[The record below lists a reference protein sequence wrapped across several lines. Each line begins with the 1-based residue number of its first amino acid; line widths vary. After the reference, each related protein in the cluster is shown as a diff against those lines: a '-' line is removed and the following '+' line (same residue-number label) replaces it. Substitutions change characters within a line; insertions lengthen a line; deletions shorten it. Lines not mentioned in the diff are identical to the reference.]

1 MNGTVEIVELD
12 APSLE
17 GNPLGDPSRRSMP
30 VYLPP
35 GYQRGSERFPVVY
48 FLHGFTGAGTKWVSF
63 PGFGVSVPQRID
75 QLISSGAIPPVIGV
89 FVDGWTAIGGSQW
102 INSDAIG
109 RYGDYL
115 AKDVVGWVDRELRT
129 VAKADGRACVGS
141 SSGGYGSLV
150 AGRDHPDV
158 FAHIASHSG
167 DAYFEYGYLGDLP
180 KAAGAVLKAGGVVE
194 WFNDF
199 WKRSRETKSRNED
212 HAVLN
217 ALAMA
222 AAYSPKKGEPMNIEL
237 PFDRET
243 ARIKPEV
250 WARWLEHDPVRF
262 IPRSARCVP
271 VAQVGVRR
279 LRRARRVQPPLGRTD
294 GGRGAPEDRR
304 RRRPRGVRGRPHGDQ
319 LPLRP
324 VDALPRAS
332 ACALVIRAVRFNVSP
347 STATRAR
354 RVPRRAVRAG

>member
-1 MNGTVEIVELD
+1 MKGTVEIVELD

-17 GNPLGDPSRRSMP
+17 GNPLGDPTRRATP
-30 VYLPP
+30 IYLPP
-35 GYQRGSERFPVVY
+35 GYLDGKERYPVVY
-48 FLHGFTGAGTKWVSF
+48 FLHGFTGSGTKWVSF
-63 PGFGVSVPQRID
+63 PGFGVTVPQRID
-75 QLISSGAIPPVIGV
+75 DLISSGAIPPVIAV

-102 INSDAIG
+102 INSEAIG
-109 RYGDYL
+109 QYGDYL
-115 AKDVVGWVDRELRT
+115 ARDVVAWVDRELRT
-129 VAKADGRACVGS
+129 VAKAEGRACVGS

-158 FAHIASHSG
+158 FAHVASHSG
-167 DAYFEYGYLGDLP
+167 DSYFEYGYLSDLP
-180 KAAGAVLKAGGVVE
+180 KAAGAVLKVGGVQE

-222 AAYSPKKGEPMNIEL
+222 AAYSPKKGAPMNIEL

-262 IPRSARCVP
+262 IPRSAAAFRSLKSVFVDC
-271 VAQVGVRR
+271 GVRDEFNLRWGARMVVEELRKIGVAVVHEEFEDGHMGINYRYDRSMLYLAPR
-279 LRRARRVQPPLGRTD
+279 LARA
-294 GGRGAPEDRR
+294 
-304 RRRPRGVRGRPHGDQ
+304 
-319 LPLRP
+319 
-324 VDALPRAS
+324 
-332 ACALVIRAVRFNVSP
+332 
-347 STATRAR
+347 
-354 RVPRRAVRAG
+354 